1 MSHDACKDIIKEE
14 FRRLNQLKEQ
24 SASDVADDA
33 TMEAEAIRKDRK
45 ALEDLLKQI
54 NTDTIRTQS
63 PRILTLHSMDD
74 RESAPI
80 TITHGYTSY
89 SDLVWHLSKQH
100 QISAA
105 IWIRRTG
112 AHQWSPSGI
121 KWMRAKYKDDI
132 RENILD
138 YLNIKGRPCYIVV
151 LVSENGKDFPEAL
164 DIKQV
169 GEECCSPGHCGTLR
183 GHLNRIWPNRI
194 VECAHKLHEPNEASN
209 VILGRAFD
217 TEDLEEFT
225 HQLCFK
231 SSPRS

>member
-80 TITHGYTSY
+80 TI
-89 SDLVWHLSKQH
+89 SK
-100 QISAA
+100 S
-105 IWIRRTG
+105 
-112 AHQWSPSGI
+112 
-121 KWMRAKYKDDI
+121 K
-132 RENILD
+132 
-138 YLNIKGRPCYIVV
+138 
-151 LVSENGKDFPEAL
+151 
-164 DIKQV
+164 
-169 GEECCSPGHCGTLR
+169 
-183 GHLNRIWPNRI
+183 
-194 VECAHKLHEPNEASN
+194 
-209 VILGRAFD
+209 
-217 TEDLEEFT
+217 
-225 HQLCFK
+225 
-231 SSPRS
+231 